1 MKNALFINKMKIIGK
16 KQHPILGE
24 IDDIIIEESDF
35 DFSMDW
41 EELSYDKKADFLS
54 FMKIPFLGKCN
65 EHTVEALWFSYK
77 AKYTIDEPIY

>member
-1 MKNALFINKMKIIGK
+1 MKKIGT

-41 EELSYDKKADFLS
+41 EELSLDKKAEFLS
-54 FMKIPFLGKCN
+54 FMKIGFLNKDN

-77 AKYTIDEPIY
+77 AKNTINDPIF